1 MGDQTAKCFI
11 KGEDG
16 KFARATEWS
25 KDEIMFAI
33 TLRTISK
40 KAYELLR
47 KKNVYPLPGLSTL
60 RAKYADFQVTE
71 GFLDSVSEI
80 LLKVKAKQLEGRNRV
95 VGIQF
100 DEAGPPECLGT

>member
-60 RAKYADFQVTE
+60 RAK
-71 GFLDSVSEI
+71 
-80 LLKVKAKQLEGRNRV
+80 
-95 VGIQF
+95 
-100 DEAGPPECLGT
+100 